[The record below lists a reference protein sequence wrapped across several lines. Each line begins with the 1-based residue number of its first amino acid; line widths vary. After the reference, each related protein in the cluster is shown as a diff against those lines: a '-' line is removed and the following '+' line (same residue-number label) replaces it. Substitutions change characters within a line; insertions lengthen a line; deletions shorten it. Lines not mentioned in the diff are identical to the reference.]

1 MNDASPYRCFDYYCI
16 TIVIVVPTL
25 ATGFSTIPR
34 YVALKPFQPRRTI
47 ADTNMNTNM
56 NLFCSTDFSRWFDEI
71 YIHCNV
77 RARKNNTIRSIL
89 SCSSLSLHSLSSEG
103 QWNVY
108 CDEPRNFARANQ
120 YIYTYEYVCTWLV
133 RFRSRRCMM
142 GEKKQE
148 KRTRAMVTIGFFL
161 HAVCTRYF

>member
-89 SCSSLSLHSLSSEG
+89 SCSSLSLST
-103 QWNVY
+103 VY
-108 CDEPRNFARANQ
+108 RRRASGTFIATSQGISRVPTNT
-120 YIYTYEYVCTWLV
+120 YIHMNMYVGGLYD
-133 RFRSRRCMM
+133 FDHDD
-142 GEKKQE
+142 
-148 KRTRAMVTIGFFL
+148 A
-161 HAVCTRYF
+161 